1 MFWRVGHTIGGMTET
16 TNATGMMLRVMPKM
30 VRLSTASIRFRL
42 PPSNAPAPAPAP
54 APASAT
60 TPDAFPRQICE
71 LAAVT
76 SESETSP
83 PLRSQGEDLDPAP
96 PLRAY
101 IESRY
106 SPEDAKGAEQDLET
120 LTLLRS
126 ETMSTGQTQE
136 QKRETLSSYYRA
148 LRVVESRFPISK
160 QAGHVNLPFTWTD
173 AFDTKKKATVSDAK
187 FERCAT
193 LFNLAC
199 SWSSSGCDAD
209 RDDPEGA
216 KVAAHAFQRAAGAF
230 AALEKI
236 GEKAVESLRGRCEAD
251 APTMDVSKECA
262 AAMASLCLAQAQ
274 KCVFDKAARDGK
286 SRGVLA
292 KLAKQAHLFYA
303 ETELALA
310 APPLSEHIDASWRA
324 HVGAMAALHFAQ
336 AEAAAAAALADDED
350 GVGPKVARLTRAS
363 RELATG
369 ARAVKSTNGVS
380 VGLIT
385 ALMTLKDTI
394 DRDLEKH
401 SRENEVVYMV
411 RVPAY
416 EDLPELGAAAMV
428 KPAPPPPESLSA
440 ASETLFSKIVPES
453 GFKALSKYT
462 ELVDATIRE
471 ETDLLG
477 VASDE
482 ARAALAEMELPEL
495 LIAAEAGAASAVPG
509 GARVTAAGDGAGLP
523 AALAEE
529 VVATQRAGLS
539 AGFKADVGRLREA
552 YDACAHRVD
561 ATERALDAEATED
574 EACRGAYGADKWTR
588 PSSAALT
595 KNLREKIAT
604 YRQNLAQAFRSDES
618 LRARV
623 ADASEG
629 ILRLLEPESMAA
641 ATPVLRAPMVST
653 SDGDTLAEL
662 RAAVSDLEAIGAERA
677 GIEATAKAIK
687 ERDNIMAK
695 VMAEENPDA
704 HEALFE
710 RELAKYDEVKAAV
723 ANNVSSQADVLGRL
737 RREREAFARAYDV
750 DGFRAAS
757 AIHVEATQAAVA
769 HYRDLASGIERG
781 TTFYAG
787 FAAATAQL
795 LEETEAWVQSRQ
807 REKAQLEQ
815 AVAQRAQ
822 QAAAVAQNHAAA
834 AAAAHRAAA
843 DQAAAGRA
851 MAEAHA
857 AASASAATHALYDP
871 YASPTHA
878 PAPPAPAPPPG
889 VGGAYGYPPPPT
901 PAPVPPAHAEYPP
914 VPPAGSHMYPPNP
927 YGQQPPP
934 PPNGYR

>member
-1 MFWRVGHTIGGMTET
+1 MAPIGGMTET
-16 TNATGMMLRVMPKM
+16 TNATGMMLSIMPKM
-30 VRLSTASIRFRL
+30 VRLVIIPTRPGR
-42 PPSNAPAPAPAP
+42 PPPTAPAPD
-54 APASAT
+54 PASAT
-60 TPDAFPRQICE
+60 TADAFRAKSESASVP
-71 LAAVT
+71 A
-76 SESETSP
+76 ESETSP

-106 SPEDAKGAEQDLET
+106 SPEDAKRAEQDLET

-126 ETMSTGQTQE
+126 ETMATGQTPE
-136 QKRETLSSYYRA
+136 QKRETLLSYYRA

-173 AFDTKKKATVSDAK
+173 AFDTKRKATVSDAK

-199 SWSSSGCDAD
+199 SWTTEACDAD
-209 RDDPEGA
+209 RDDAEGA
-216 KVAAHAFQRAAGAF
+216 KVAARAFQRAAGAF

-236 GEKAVESLRGRCEAD
+236 GEKAVPGARRGDAD
-251 APTMDVSKECA
+251 TPTMDVSKECA
-262 AAMASLCLAQAQ
+262 AAMGSLCLAQAQ

-286 SRGVLA
+286 SHGALA

-303 ETELALA
+303 EAEAALA
-310 APPLSEHIDASWRA
+310 ASPLSEHIDASWRV
-324 HVGAMAALHFAQ
+324 HVGAMAALHLAE

-350 GVGPKVARLTRAS
+350 GVGPKIARLTRAS
-363 RELATG
+363 RELAAG
-369 ARAVKSTNGVS
+369 ARAVRSANGVS

-385 ALMTLKDTI
+385 ALMSLKDTI
-394 DRDLEKH
+394 DRDLQKH

-428 KPAPPPPESLSA
+428 KPAPPAPESLDA
-440 ASETLFSKIVPES
+440 AGETLFSNIVPES
-453 GFKALSKYT
+453 GFTALSKYT

-471 ETDLLG
+471 ETDVLAL
-477 VASDE
+477 ASDE

-509 GARVTAAGDGAGLP
+509 GAGDAAAAAGAGLP
-523 AALAEE
+523 APLAEE
-529 VVATQRAGLS
+529 VAAAQRAGVS
-539 AGFKADVGRLREA
+539 AGFRGDVARLREA
-552 YDACAHRVD
+552 HDACAHRVD

-574 EACRGAYGADKWTR
+574 EACRGAYGGDKWTR
-588 PSSAALT
+588 PPSAALSR
-595 KNLREKIAT
+595 NLREKVAA

-629 ILRLLEPESMAA
+629 VLRLLEPESMAA
-641 ATPVLRAPMVST
+641 ATPALRAPMVST
-653 SDGDTLAEL
+653 SDGDVLAEL
-662 RAAVSDLEAIGAERA
+662 RAATSDLEAIGAERA

-695 VMAEENPDA
+695 VMAAENPGA

-710 RELAKYDEVKAAV
+710 RELEKYDEVKAAV
-723 ANNVSSQADVLGRL
+723 ASNVSSQADVLGRL

-750 DGFRAAS
+750 DGWRAAS
-757 AIHVEATQAAVA
+757 AIHAEATRDALA
-769 HYRDLASGIERG
+769 HYRELASGIERG

-787 FAAATAQL
+787 FAAATTQL
-795 LEETEAWVQSRQ
+795 LEEAEAWVESRR
-807 REKAQLEQ
+807 REKAQLEA

-822 QAAAVAQNHAAA
+822 AAAEVAQNHAAA

-857 AASASAATHALYDP
+857 RQATAATHALYDP
-871 YASPTHA
+871 YAPPTH
-878 PAPPAPAPPPG
+878 APAPPPG
-889 VGGAYGYPPPPT
+889 VGGAHGYPPAPT
-901 PAPVPPAHAEYPP
+901 SPPAPTRVEYPP
-914 VPPAGSHMYPPNP
+914 QPQQAFAPFAPPPPPGSHLYPPNP

-934 PPNGYR
+934 PPHGYR

>member
-1 MFWRVGHTIGGMTET
+1 MCWRDAPIGGMTET
-16 TNATGMMLRVMPKM
+16 TNATGMMLSIMPKM
-30 VRLSTASIRFRL
+30 VRIVIIPTHPGR
-42 PPSNAPAPAPAP
+42 PPPTAPAPD
-54 APASAT
+54 PASAT
-60 TPDAFPRQICE
+60 TADAFRAKSESASVP
-71 LAAVT
+71 A
-76 SESETSP
+76 ESETSP

-106 SPEDAKGAEQDLET
+106 SPEDAKRAEQDLET

-126 ETMSTGQTQE
+126 ETMATGQTPE
-136 QKRETLSSYYRA
+136 QKRETLLSYYRA
-148 LRVVESRFPISK
+148 TRVLESRFPISK

-173 AFDTKKKATVSDAK
+173 AFDTKRKATVSDAK

-199 SWSSSGCDAD
+199 SWTTEACDAD
-209 RDDPEGA
+209 RDDAEGA
-216 KVAAHAFQRAAGAF
+216 KVAARAFQRAAGAF

-236 GEKAVESLRGRCEAD
+236 GEKAVSGARRGDAD
-251 APTMDVSKECA
+251 TPTMDVSKECA
-262 AAMASLCLAQAQ
+262 AAMGSLCLAQAQ

-286 SRGVLA
+286 SRGALA

-303 ETELALA
+303 EAEAALA
-310 APPLSEHIDASWRA
+310 ASPLSEHIDASWRV
-324 HVGAMAALHFAQ
+324 HVGAMAALHLAE

-350 GVGPKVARLTRAS
+350 GIGPKIARLTRAS
-363 RELATG
+363 RELAAG
-369 ARAVKSTNGVS
+369 ARAVRSANGVS

-385 ALMTLKDTI
+385 ALMSLKDAI
-394 DRDLEKH
+394 DRDLQKH

-428 KPAPPPPESLSA
+428 KPAPPAPESLDA
-440 ASETLFSKIVPES
+440 AGETLFSNIVPES
-453 GFKALSKYT
+453 GFTALSKYT

-471 ETDLLG
+471 ETDVLAL
-477 VASDE
+477 ASDE

-509 GARVTAAGDGAGLP
+509 GAGDAGAGAGAGLP
-523 AALAEE
+523 APLAEE
-529 VVATQRAGLS
+529 VAAAQRAGVS
-539 AGFKADVGRLREA
+539 AGFRGDVARLREA
-552 YDACAHRVD
+552 HDACAHRVD

-574 EACRGAYGADKWTR
+574 EACRGAYGGDKWTR
-588 PSSAALT
+588 PPSAALSR
-595 KNLREKIAT
+595 NLREKVAA

-629 ILRLLEPESMAA
+629 VLRLLEPESMAA
-641 ATPVLRAPMVST
+641 ATPALRAPMVST
-653 SDGDTLAEL
+653 SEGDVLAEL
-662 RAAVSDLEAIGAERA
+662 RAATSDLEAIGAERA

-695 VMAEENPDA
+695 VMAAENPGA

-723 ANNVSSQADVLGRL
+723 ARNVSSQADVLGRL

-750 DGFRAAS
+750 DGWRAAS
-757 AIHVEATQAAVA
+757 AIHAEATRDALA
-769 HYRDLASGIERG
+769 HYRELASGIERG

-795 LEETEAWVQSRQ
+795 LEETEAWVESRR
-807 REKAQLEQ
+807 REKAQLEA

-822 QAAAVAQNHAAA
+822 AAAAVAQNHAAA

-857 AASASAATHALYDP
+857 RQATAATHALYDP
-871 YASPTHA
+871 YAPPTHA
-878 PAPPAPAPPPG
+878 PVPPPG
-889 VGGAYGYPPPPT
+889 VGGAHGYPPTPTSPPT
-901 PAPVPPAHAEYPP
+901 RVEYPP
-914 VPPAGSHMYPPNP
+914 QPQQAFAPFAPPPPPGSHLYPPNP

-934 PPNGYR
+934 PPHGYR

>member
-1 MFWRVGHTIGGMTET
+1 M
-16 TNATGMMLRVMPKM
+16 
-30 VRLSTASIRFRL
+30 
-42 PPSNAPAPAPAP
+42 
-54 APASAT
+54 
-60 TPDAFPRQICE
+60 
-71 LAAVT
+71 T

-96 PLRAY
+96 PIRAY

-126 ETMSTGQTQE
+126 ETMSTGQTPE
-136 QKRETLSSYYRA
+136 QKRETLLSYYRA
-148 LRVVESRFPISK
+148 LRVVEGRFPISK

-199 SWSSSGCDAD
+199 SWTASACDAD

-230 AALEKI
+230 ATLEKI
-236 GEKAVESLRGRCEAD
+236 GERAVSSAKRGDAD
-251 APTMDVSKECA
+251 SATMDVSKECA
-262 AAMASLCLAQAQ
+262 AAMATLCLAQAQ

-286 SRGVLA
+286 SPGVLA
-292 KLAKQAHLFYA
+292 KLARQAHLFYG
-303 ETELALA
+303 ETESALA
-310 APPLSEHIDASWRA
+310 ASPLSEHIDASWRA
-324 HVGAMAALHFAQ
+324 HVGAMAALHFAE

-350 GVGPKVARLTRAS
+350 GVGPKIARLTRAS
-363 RELATG
+363 RELAG
-369 ARAVKSTNGVS
+369 SARAVKLTNGVS

-394 DRDLEKH
+394 DADLQKH

-428 KPAPPPPESLSA
+428 KPAPPTPESLDA
-440 ASETLFSKIVPES
+440 AGETLFSKIVPES

-471 ETDLLG
+471 ETDVLAL
-477 VASDE
+477 ASDE

-495 LIAAEAGAASAVPG
+495 LVAAEAGAGSVIPG
-509 GARVTAAGDGAGLP
+509 GARDAAAGAGAGLP
-523 AALAEE
+523 APLAEE
-529 VVATQRAGLS
+529 VAAVQRVGVSAGLR
-539 AGFKADVGRLREA
+539 GDVARLREA
-552 YDACAHRVD
+552 HEACAHRVD

-588 PSSAALT
+588 PPSSALT
-595 KNLREKIAT
+595 RNLRDKISA

-623 ADASEG
+623 TDASEG
-629 ILRLLEPESMAA
+629 VLRLLEPESMAA
-641 ATPVLRAPMVST
+641 ATPALRAPMVST
-653 SDGDTLAEL
+653 SDGDVLAEL

-695 VMAEENPDA
+695 VMAAENPDA

-723 ANNVSSQADVLGRL
+723 ANNVSSQADVLARL
-737 RREREAFARAYDV
+737 RREHETFMRAYDV
-750 DGFRAAS
+750 DGWRAAS
-757 AIHVEATQAAVA
+757 AIHVEATRDALA
-769 HYRDLASGIERG
+769 HYRELASGIERG

-795 LEETEAWVQSRQ
+795 LEETEAWVETRR
-807 REKAQLEQ
+807 REKAQLEA

-857 AASASAATHALYDP
+857 RQAAQPFTHALHDP
-871 YASPTHA
+871 YAPQTHV
-878 PAPPAPAPPPG
+878 PAPPPG
-889 VGGAYGYPPPPT
+889 VGGAHGYP
-901 PAPVPPAHAEYPP
+901 YPP
-914 VPPAGSHMYPPNP
+914 SPTSPPSPSYADYPPQPQQAYAQFAPPPPAGSHLYPPHPN
-927 YGQQPPP
+927 GQPPP
-934 PPNGYR
+934 PPPPPRGYG